1 MAPIL
6 SRRLTA
12 RQTRGVDEFGDCE
25 FRVMGVGEQS
35 GGVVCGADT
44 EDIGVRVEIPINA
57 DSYVPFHYFRHY
69 PILRNEI

>member
-1 MAPIL
+1 
-6 SRRLTA
+6 
-12 RQTRGVDEFGDCE
+12 
-25 FRVMGVGEQS
+25 MGVGEQS